1 MKLTKIFIVFLGIVL
16 IQGCISRGAAPD
28 YSNDLSA
35 RTVGEV
41 MDDNNIEA
49 QVEEDIVASDP
60 IFKDARIRVISHSG
74 KVLIVGQV
82 PEQRLIPIA
91 TQIAQKVRKVT
102 SVHNELTVGPKL
114 SAAVKA
120 NDSWQA
126 IKVKSRMFTTDNFP
140 SKNINIIVE
149 NGIVYL
155 MGRVSTDI
163 AQRAGQIASE
173 VGGVQKVVLLFEEPT
188 KL

>member
-1 MKLTKIFIVFLGIVL
+1 M
-16 IQGCISRGAAPD
+16 APD

-114 SAAVKA
+114 SAAIKA

-155 MGRVSTDI
+155 MGRVSKDI

-173 VGGVQKVVLLFEEPT
+173 VGGVQKVVLLFEEPS

>member
-1 MKLTKIFIVFLGIVL
+1 MKLKILTIILGIL
-16 IQGCISRGAAPD
+16 LLSGCVSNNTSAD
-28 YSNDLSA
+28 YSDDLSA

-49 QVEEDIVASDP
+49 QVEEDIVASDAAY
-60 IFKDARIRVISHSG
+60 KDARIRVVAHSG

-91 TQIAQKVRKVT
+91 TQVAQKVRKVT
-102 SVHNELTVGPKL
+102 SVHNELTVGERL

-140 SKNINIIVE
+140 SRNINIIVE
-149 NGIVYL
+149 NGVVYL
-155 MGRVSTDI
+155 MGRVSDDI
-163 AQRAGQIASE
+163 AKKAGQIAAE
-173 VGGVQKVVLLFEEPT
+173 VSGVQKVVLLFEEPS